1 MLLEKI
7 SNDDDLAMAQ
17 ERIDELLELSPDKG
31 SAAWKELDALSEMVE
46 EFEEAREL
54 GEGDEE

>member
-7 SNDDDLAMAQ
+7 TTDDELALAQ
-17 ERIDELLELSPDKG
+17 ERIDELLELGPDKG

-46 EFEEAREL
+46 EYEEAREL
-54 GEGDEE
+54 GELEGE